1 MDLDPVAIDCRHSG
15 FSQCKQRTRPDAV
28 ITCQHPSAINC
39 EIGNAERE
47 GAPAARRL
55 WLEGPATKTCRS
67 AQATLSNFIPFE
79 RFQIG
84 LPLEKF
90 RIIVPA
96 DRHYPVVPA
105 NTQKVRMPP

>member
-1 MDLDPVAIDCRHSG
+1 MLKGRVRLRPAG
-15 FSQCKQRTRPDAV
+15 FGLRGLQQGR
-28 ITCQHPSAINC
+28 
-39 EIGNAERE
+39 
-47 GAPAARRL
+47 AAAHKRRF
-55 WLEGPATKTCRS
+55 
-67 AQATLSNFIPFE
+67 QNFIPFE

-105 NTQKVRMPP
+105 NTQK